1 MSSPPL
7 GQEARRYAGFLL
19 RQLQAGD
26 ILGMPDS
33 RPMPSIGPRVH
44 ELRLRDGSVDWR
56 IVYRID
62 DDAIIVV
69 EVFQKKTQQMPKR
82 VIDVA
87 RERLKEYD
95 HV

>member
-1 MSSPPL
+1 M
-7 GQEARRYAGFLL
+7 
-19 RQLQAGD
+19 
-26 ILGMPDS
+26 
-33 RPMPSIGPRVH
+33 
-44 ELRLRDGSVDWR
+44 DWR